1 MIVMQHIAVVLCGH
15 AVTAGRMLE
24 SAGSPWRRC
33 PLPIGGRGSRHRPGV
48 LTRLRGCEQPLRTP
62 AVPPARLPAPSP
74 GWDSRAPAVA
84 GPGSTPMSSGPAA
97 LEAIVGTVG
106 GFW

>member
-1 MIVMQHIAVVLCGH
+1 MIVMQHIAVVVCGH

-48 LTRLRGCEQPLRTP
+48 LTRLRGCEQPVRTP
-62 AVPPARLPAPSP
+62 AVPSARVPALPT

-97 LEAIVGTVG
+97 LEAIVGTAG